1 MYHKCLL
8 LVSLG
13 GFRLF
18 YIEMHYV
25 KSRFVQYANKNKAKK
40 FELNNNENEWE
51 SEIES
56 AKIVSSM
63 TYMIT

>member
-1 MYHKCLL
+1 M
-8 LVSLG
+8 
-13 GFRLF
+13 FQF

-51 SEIES
+51 SEIELCRQFDNQFLVNNY
-56 AKIVSSM
+56 IFDF
-63 TYMIT
+63 